1 MIYNNSLKIF
11 SVRVI
16 VQINIL
22 DRHLMKEDDGVKV
35 TGLLFKQVR
44 LHFFLHD
51 DVLYS
56 IVLYCAEL
64 CVYCVF
70 IQ

>member
-1 MIYNNSLKIF
+1 
-11 SVRVI
+11 
-16 VQINIL
+16 
-22 DRHLMKEDDGVKV
+22 MKEDDGVKV
-35 TGLLFKQVR
+35 TVLLFKQVR
-44 LHFFLHD
+44 FNFVLHD